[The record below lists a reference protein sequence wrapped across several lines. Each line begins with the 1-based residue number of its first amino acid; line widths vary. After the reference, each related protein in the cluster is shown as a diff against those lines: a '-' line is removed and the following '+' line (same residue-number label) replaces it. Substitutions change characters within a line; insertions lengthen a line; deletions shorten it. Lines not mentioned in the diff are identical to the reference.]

1 MVDFLEDSKE
11 FLLICS
17 GLDENTI
24 FPKPK
29 ECRESELNVLQ
40 VFEIHRPNNMF
51 HGMLPNMLPNMF
63 PNMLGNMLCIMLHNR
78 NS

>member
-11 FLLICS
+11 FLPICS

-40 VFEIHRPNNMF
+40 HV
-51 HGMLPNMLPNMF
+51 LPNMF

>member
-1 MVDFLEDSKE
+1 MVDFLDDSKE

-40 VFEIHRPNNMF
+40 VFEIHMPNNMF
-51 HGMLPNMLPNMF
+51 PTMLPNMF
-63 PNMLGNMLCIMLHNR
+63 PTMLGNMLCIMLHNH